1 MYKKNDQYLILV
13 SHASVDTAPFFTLNS
28 FSKSSL
34 RIFLEEALQS
44 IIKLIIN

>member
-34 RIFLEEALQS
+34 RIFLKEALQS

>member
-1 MYKKNDQYLILV
+1 MYKKNNQYLILGP
-13 SHASVDTAPFFTLNS
+13 HASVGAATFFTLNS

-34 RIFLEEALQS
+34 RIFLKEALQS